1 MIIFRQIE
9 GVCFLTMTE
18 VIDYA
23 ETRKEPPVGV
33 MALWGNGLSQ
43 PLPILS
49 EGFFNDALKM
59 TDELLDGFDSA
70 QFRYVNSK
78 LLNCIGLWFLA
89 MESGISTVFK
99 ILSLSHEVNGY
110 KKLPE
115 KFSGM
120 PKIVGS
126 NIFPSSLQV
135 SELQEFCCFRNA
147 TFHDLYYERKDTQ
160 YTKTLFSK
168 IPAYA
173 NEIDMIEAARI
184 SINSLNFYRYA
195 IQGVSLIE
203 NSRDIIKVYHE
214 KLLPRFHEI
223 MERKKYSHI
232 SFRSIDTEISHPLT
246 PHIYSGVIK
255 Y

>member
-1 MIIFRQIE
+1 MA
-9 GVCFLTMTE
+9 E

-23 ETRKEPPVGV
+23 EIRKEPPVGV
-33 MALWGNGLSQ
+33 MAIWGNGLSQ

-59 TDELLDGFDSA
+59 TNELLDSFDSA

-99 ILSLSHEVNGY
+99 ILSLNHEIEKYRN
-110 KKLPE
+110 LPE
-115 KFSGM
+115 KFAEI

-126 NIFPSSLQV
+126 NIIPSSLQV

-203 NSRDIIKVYHE
+203 NSRDIIRVYQE
-214 KLLPRFHEI
+214 NLLPRFHEI
-223 MERKKYSHI
+223 MEKKKYNPVI
-232 SFRSIDTEISHPLT
+232 FRSIDPEISPPLT
-246 PHIYSGVIK
+246 PHVYDGVIK